1 MEELLMNID
10 FSQDALLNLLDELL
24 FYKNVD
30 YFGDEARKMIDEFDN
45 LLEEKGIGYTPG
57 SDITDQ
63 TLNIVTTASKYSY
76 KIGFMA
82 GVQLFR
88 SMMRL

>member
-1 MEELLMNID
+1 MEELSMNID
-10 FSQDALLNLLDELL
+10 FSKDSLLNLLDELL

-30 YFGDEARKMIDEFDN
+30 YFGEDARKMLDEFDSF
-45 LLEEKGIGYTPG
+45 LEEKGIGYTPG

-76 KIGFMA
+76 TIGFTA

-88 SMMRL
+88 SLMRL